1 MASVGVRE
9 LKEHTSEILRR
20 VRDDGETI
28 DITYRGEVVATIQ
41 PKRPLDPE
49 KGRAFWERIE
59 TLQQQ
64 IGANLGSGP
73 IDVVEL
79 LNVERMEISPDDED
93 LPTIH
98 GTAS

>member
-9 LKEHTSEILRR
+9 LKEHTSEIVRR

-41 PKRPLDPE
+41 PKRKLDPD
-49 KGRAFWERIE
+49 KDRAFWERID
-59 TLQQQ
+59 TLRQE

-73 IDVVEL
+73 IDVVDL
-79 LNVERMEISPDDED
+79 LNVERMEISPDDEE
-93 LPTIH
+93 LPPIRR
-98 GTAS
+98 TAS